1 MRWVSGGQAPSL
13 ARRPPPCA
21 LTTPLLP
28 LSLTSRGFLQKW
40 RHVAEMTRTCSHYRE
55 DYCTAL
61 LSAEFSRDKL
71 LSQSALGG
79 ALQCDVDAVA
89 HVLLSAAGERAFA
102 AAAGAVEGA

>member
-1 MRWVSGGQAPSL
+1 MAILRMPHSPP
-13 ARRPPPCA
+13 RPPTHPA
-21 LTTPLLP
+21 PLP
-28 LSLTSRGFLQKW
+28 ARGFLRKW
-40 RHVAEMTRTCSHYRE
+40 QHVAEMTRTCSHYRE